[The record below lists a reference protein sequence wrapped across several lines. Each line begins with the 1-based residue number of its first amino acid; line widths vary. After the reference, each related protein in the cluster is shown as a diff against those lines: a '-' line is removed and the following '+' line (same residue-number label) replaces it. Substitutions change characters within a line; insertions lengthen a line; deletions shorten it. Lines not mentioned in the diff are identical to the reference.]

1 MARAVTC
8 KTKGAGF
15 DSSSDQL
22 VFLLSSG
29 LRRLVKT
36 DPDWINCVILRIHVA
51 SGELAEVQGMGVKKP

>member
-1 MARAVTC
+1 MVRAVTC
-8 KTKGAGF
+8 KAKVPGF

-22 VFLLSSG
+22 FILFFSG
-29 LRRLVKT
+29 LRRLEKT